1 MYAVNCAT
9 LYDDAVLQQVL
20 PQLTADRA
28 ARVQQ
33 LRTPEKRAQCAAA
46 GRLLQHLFGDAT
58 ITSAENGK
66 PYLSDRPQIHFNLSH
81 TGEWVLC
88 AVSDTPV
95 GVDAQVLTRYRA
107 KVAARWFSEEERQ
120 WIAQQ
125 PDERFTRLWT
135 RKEAYAKMTGDG
147 MVSAMRGAPQLP
159 HVTKEYD
166 DLEGD
171 GLYIAVCTDKANTFA
186 PAIEIIKEPLW

>member
-9 LYDDAVLQQVL
+9 LYDDAELQQVL

-33 LRTPEKRAQCAAA
+33 LRTPEKRAQRAAA
-46 GRLLQHLFGDAT
+46 GLLLRHLFGDAT
-58 ITSAENGK
+58 ITSTENGK
-66 PYLSDRPQIHFNLSH
+66 PYLLDCPQIHFNLSH
-81 TGEWVLC
+81 TGAWVLC
-88 AVSDTPV
+88 AVSDAPV
-95 GVDAQVLTRYRA
+95 GVDAQALTHYRA

-125 PDERFTRLWT
+125 SDERFTRLWT

-147 MVSAMRGAPQLP
+147 MVSAMRSAPQLP

-166 DLEGD
+166 DLADD
-171 GLYIAVCTDKANTFA
+171 GLYIAVCTGKANTFA